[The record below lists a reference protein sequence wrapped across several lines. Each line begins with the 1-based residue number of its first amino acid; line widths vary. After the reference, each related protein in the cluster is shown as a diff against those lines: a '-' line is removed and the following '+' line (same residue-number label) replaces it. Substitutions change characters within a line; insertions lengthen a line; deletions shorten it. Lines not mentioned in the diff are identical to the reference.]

1 MQADNGQRIEYIET
15 QAALEDSCRH
25 WLTLSVIALDTEFMR
40 TNTFY
45 PKLGLLQVADDSQCY
60 LIDPLKINDWSC
72 FLSVLTNPG
81 CDIVL
86 HSAGED
92 LVTLLVAFGQLPDV
106 FFDTQIA
113 SAYAGLGFSLS
124 YQTLVR
130 ELIGRELPKD
140 QTRSDWLKR
149 PLSESQLKYAA
160 NDVCYLLRIYREL
173 SSRLDARGYLE
184 YLREDVRSQINSTR
198 LNEQSDIWALSY
210 ATVSN
215 SWRLNDHALACLQRL
230 CVWREGQARKKN
242 LPRSWIAK
250 DAELLAIAQLV
261 REHRKLAVRDLND
274 CDALGKALVRRHG
287 DRLIRLANTPPD
299 FSLIDRSLLSPP
311 LPASLRDLMKG
322 FRQAVQK
329 HAEQM
334 DISPELLARKKQ
346 LVAVAQM
353 MQRGCDFVWPPEV
366 QGWRRDRLATDFLEV
381 AGRLGFKEVAE
392 NG

>member
-1 MQADNGQRIEYIET
+1 MLTDNGQRIAYIEA

-25 WLTLSVIALDTEFMR
+25 WLTLPVIALDTEFMR

-45 PKLGLLQVADDSQCY
+45 PKLGLLQVADDNQCY

-72 FLSVLTNPG
+72 FTSVLTNPG
-81 CDIVL
+81 CEIVL

-106 FFDTQIA
+106 LFDTQIA

-124 YQTLVR
+124 YQALVR
-130 ELIGRELPKD
+130 EIIGRELPKD

-160 NDVCYLLRIYREL
+160 NDVCYLLPIYRVL
-173 SSRLDARGYLE
+173 SSRLDLRGYLGF
-184 YLREDVRSQINSTR
+184 LKEDAKAQVDSTK
-198 LNEQSDIWALSY
+198 LSEQSNFWALTY
-210 ATVSN
+210 TTVSN
-215 SWRLNDHALACLQRL
+215 SWRLNDNALACLQRL

-261 REHRKLAVRDLND
+261 REHRKLAVRDLNN
-274 CDALGKALVRRHG
+274 CDALGSALVRRHG
-287 DRLIRLANTPPD
+287 DKLIRLANTSPD

-311 LPASLRDLMKG
+311 LPASLQALMKG

-334 DISPELLARKKQ
+334 GISPELLARKNS
-346 LVAVAQM
+346 L
-353 MQRGCDFVWPPEV
+353 
-366 QGWRRDRLATDFLEV
+366 
-381 AGRLGFKEVAE
+381 
-392 NG
+392 

>member
-1 MQADNGQRIEYIET
+1 
-15 QAALEDSCRH
+15 
-25 WLTLSVIALDTEFMR
+25 
-40 TNTFY
+40 
-45 PKLGLLQVADDSQCY
+45 
-60 LIDPLKINDWSC
+60 
-72 FLSVLTNPG
+72 
-81 CDIVL
+81 
-86 HSAGED
+86 
-92 LVTLLVAFGQLPDV
+92 
-106 FFDTQIA
+106 
-113 SAYAGLGFSLS
+113 
-124 YQTLVR
+124 
-130 ELIGRELPKD
+130 
-140 QTRSDWLKR
+140 
-149 PLSESQLKYAA
+149 
-160 NDVCYLLRIYREL
+160 
-173 SSRLDARGYLE
+173 
-184 YLREDVRSQINSTR
+184 
-198 LNEQSDIWALSY
+198 
-210 ATVSN
+210 
-215 SWRLNDHALACLQRL
+215 LQRL

-287 DRLIRLANTPPD
+287 DRLIRLANTSPD

>member
-1 MQADNGQRIEYIET
+1 MLADNGQRIEYIEA

-25 WLTLSVIALDTEFMR
+25 WLTLPVIALDTEFMR

-45 PKLGLLQVADDSQCY
+45 PKLGLLQVADDNQCY

-72 FLSVLTNPG
+72 FTSVLTNPG
-81 CDIVL
+81 CEIVL

-106 FFDTQIA
+106 LFDTQIA

-124 YQTLVR
+124 YQALVR

-160 NDVCYLLRIYREL
+160 NDVCYLLPIYREL
-173 SSRLDARGYLE
+173 SSRLDARGYLG
-184 YLREDVRSQINSTR
+184 YLREDVRSQIDSTK

-210 ATVSN
+210 ATISN
-215 SWRLNDHALACLQRL
+215 SWRLNDLALACLQRL

-261 REHRKLAVRDLND
+261 REHRKLAVRDLNN
-274 CDALGKALVRRHG
+274 CDALGQCAGEKTR
-287 DRLIRLANTPPD
+287 
-299 FSLIDRSLLSPP
+299 
-311 LPASLRDLMKG
+311 
-322 FRQAVQK
+322 RQAHQ
-329 HAEQM
+329 
-334 DISPELLARKKQ
+334 
-346 LVAVAQM
+346 
-353 MQRGCDFVWPPEV
+353 
-366 QGWRRDRLATDFLEV
+366 
-381 AGRLGFKEVAE
+381 AGQHVT
-392 NG
+392 